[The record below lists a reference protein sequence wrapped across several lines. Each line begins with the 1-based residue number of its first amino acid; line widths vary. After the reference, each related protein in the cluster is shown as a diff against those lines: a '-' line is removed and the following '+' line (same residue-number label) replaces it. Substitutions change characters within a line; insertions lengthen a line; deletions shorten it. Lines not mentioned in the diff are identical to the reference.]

1 LCIYICYI
9 GGVINDTHNPET
21 AMTQYRNN
29 NDRYGCE
36 GPFEAGSKQELIDE
50 MLPVFHEW
58 AEKNLDYERDLNP
71 GMPPPEQTEFFNTEI
86 ARMCEEFRA
95 ALELVA

>member
-1 LCIYICYI
+1 M
-9 GGVINDTHNPET
+9 
-21 AMTQYRNN
+21 AQYRNN
-29 NDRYGCE
+29 DDRYGYE

-50 MLPVFHEW
+50 MLPVFREW
-58 AEKNLDYERDLNP
+58 AMKNLDYEEGLNP
-71 GMPPPEQTEFFNTEI
+71 GMTHPEQTEFVNTEI